1 MRSVLGYMQERFPLP
16 LVTLMSLSFAVLSL
30 GLFAAA
36 PIATPGWWLQL
47 VLLTLAYLA
56 VLLRY
61 RVTDEWKDFEHDRV
75 VYPDR
80 PLHRGAITVRALV
93 LLGAAALAVELTAVA
108 LLGGAP
114 GLAAYLAVLLLS
126 ALTAAEFF
134 AKTVLERRFTLS
146 FLLHEMIYLPL
157 FGWAAFVLGAP
168 LDGATLA
175 GVVSAALLF
184 TAVEVVRKF
193 EPRLDPRGVV
203 VADTY
208 SAVWGRPRA
217 IVVIVLSLLAS
228 AALAVV
234 AGVGAPVLV
243 AALVIVAALL
253 VLRTSDRAVVL
264 LGGAS
269 LPVLAAVMLL

>member
-1 MRSVLGYMQERFPLP
+1 MRSVLTYMQERFPLP

-114 GLAAYLAVLLLS
+114 GLAAYLPVLLLS
-126 ALTAAEFF
+126 ALTAVEFF
-134 AKTVLERRFTLS
+134 AKAALERRFTLS
-146 FLLHEMIYLPL
+146 FVLHEMIYLPL
-157 FGWAAFVLGAP
+157 FGWAAVVLGAP
-168 LDGATLA
+168 LDGATVA
-175 GVVSAALLF
+175 GILSAALLF

-193 EPRLDPRGVV
+193 EPRHDPRGVV

-228 AALAVV
+228 AALAVL
-234 AGVGAPVLV
+234 AGVGAPVLM
-243 AALVIVAALL
+243 AALVLVAALL
-253 VLRTSDRAVVL
+253 VLRGSDRAVVL
-264 LGGAS
+264 IGGAS
-269 LPVLAAVMLL
+269 LPVLAAAMLS

>member
-1 MRSVLGYMQERFPLP
+1 MRSVLTYMQERFPLP
-16 LVTLMSLSFAVLSL
+16 LVVLMSLSFAVLSL
-30 GLFAAA
+30 GLFAVE
-36 PIATPGWWLQL
+36 PVATRGWWLL
-47 VLLTLAYLA
+47 LALLTLVYLA

-80 PLHRGAITVRALV
+80 PLHRGAISVRALV
-93 LLGAAALAVELTAVA
+93 LLGVAALVVELAAVA
-108 LLGGAP
+108 ALGGVL
-114 GLAAYLAVLLLS
+114 GLVGYLPVLVLS
-126 ALTAAEFF
+126 ALTAVEFF
-134 AKTVLERRFTLS
+134 AKAALERHFTLS
-146 FLLHEMIYLPL
+146 FVLHEMIYLPL
-157 FGWAAFVLGAP
+157 FGWAALVVGAP
-168 LDGATLA
+168 LDGSTLA

-193 EPRLDPRGVV
+193 EPRHDPRGAV

-253 VLRTSDRAVVL
+253 ALRRSDRAVVL

-269 LPVLAAVMLL
+269 LPVLAAAMLS